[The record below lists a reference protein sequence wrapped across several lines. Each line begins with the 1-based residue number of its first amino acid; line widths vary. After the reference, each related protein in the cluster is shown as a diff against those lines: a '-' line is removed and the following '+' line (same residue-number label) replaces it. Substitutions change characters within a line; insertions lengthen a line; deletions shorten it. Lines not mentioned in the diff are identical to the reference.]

1 MPSNRELLEAALIG
15 YAAQISK
22 IEQAMAEIRS
32 QLKGSGGVTAET
44 APSGKRRKFSAA
56 VRKKMAAAQK
66 ARWAAVRAM
75 KSARS

>member
-1 MPSNRELLEAALIG
+1 MPLNREFLEAALIG
-15 YAAQISK
+15 YAAQIAK

-32 QLKGSGGVTAET
+32 QLKGSGGVSKVA

-66 ARWAAVRAM
+66 ARWAAIRAK
-75 KSARS
+75 KSAK